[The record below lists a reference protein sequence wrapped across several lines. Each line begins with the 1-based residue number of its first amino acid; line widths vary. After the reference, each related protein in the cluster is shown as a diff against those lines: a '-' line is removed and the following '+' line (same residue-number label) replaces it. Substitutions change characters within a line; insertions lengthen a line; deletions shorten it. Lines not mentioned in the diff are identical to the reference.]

1 MSPVPLQVKEE
12 QKQHDEALHFKA
24 RPSTVTS
31 KEPFQPRKENRVPV
45 GKTTS

>member
-1 MSPVPLQVKEE
+1 MPLQVKEE

-31 KEPFQPRKENRVPV
+31 KEPFQPKKENRVPV
-45 GKTTS
+45 GKTTG